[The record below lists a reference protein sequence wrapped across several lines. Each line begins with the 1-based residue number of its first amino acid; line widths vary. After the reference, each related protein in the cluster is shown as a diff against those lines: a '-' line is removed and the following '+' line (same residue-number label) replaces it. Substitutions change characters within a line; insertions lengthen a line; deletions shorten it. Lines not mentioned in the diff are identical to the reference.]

1 MLSPYLNSHRP
12 CCFPHTLTDDK
23 GRQRKLY
30 RQADLQTPYEK
41 LKSLPDAE
49 ICLRAGGSFAE
60 LRTAA

>member
-12 CCFPHTLTDDK
+12 CYFQHTLTDDK

-49 ICLRAGGSFAE
+49 IYLRAGGSFAE